1 MTRDTERTVRNSS
14 LTRPVWRVLRTALQ
28 PYITT
33 ILAAVDAHACPMPP
47 EQEAE
52 VMRAAKAAA
61 WR

>member
-1 MTRDTERTVRNSS
+1 MTRYTEQTVHDSC
-14 LTRPVWRVLRTALQ
+14 LTRSLWRVRTAIQ

-33 ILAAVDAHACPMPP
+33 ILAAVDAHACRMPP
-47 EQEAE
+47 EHEAD

>member
-1 MTRDTERTVRNSS
+1 MTRCTEWTVHYSCII
-14 LTRPVWRVLRTALQ
+14 RPLWRVRTAIQ

-33 ILAAVDAHACPMPP
+33 IMAAVDAHACRMPS
-47 EQEAE
+47 EREAE